1 MFAHFLGGERR
12 VEHVAR
18 FDDVAGGAVVEADFN
33 LVVIEAVHVLA
44 HLNVGDEVVGFVGGD
59 VVAVGEFGEFLLTVL
74 VGEGFV
80 AGLHLEDVAVDEV
93 AAEEGEDGVG
103 MVAPC
108 LEGAPDVVVVEG
120 KVVPEALGMGE
131 EGVAVD
137 VVGEEEE
144 EGSGEVGGLRFE
156 V

>member
-1 MFAHFLGGERR
+1 MLAHFLGGERC

-33 LVVIEAVHVLA
+33 LVVVEAVHVLA
-44 HLNVGDEVVGFVGGD
+44 HFDVGDEVVGFVGGD
-59 VVAVGEFGEFLLTVL
+59 VVALGELLELLLSVL

-103 MVAPC
+103 MVAPH
-108 LEGAPDVVVVEG
+108 LHGRPDVVVVEG
-120 KVVPEALGMGE
+120 QIML
-131 EGVAVD
+131 
-137 VVGEEEE
+137 
-144 EGSGEVGGLRFE
+144 
-156 V
+156 